1 MPFPLG
7 MSTPPRGRPGMGL
20 EPLRLR
26 AGGGRLESRAAPS
39 PSERLSPSPTP
50 FRKLKAF
57 IWDSSR
63 LEYEAAQDCELVTAG
78 ELFGRS
84 GYGIGLKKNSPWA
97 DRVTLAILEFHES
110 GYMEELDNKW
120 ILQGMDDKCD
130 TDDKAPATLGLKN
143 MAGVFILVAAG
154 IVGGIGLI
162 IIEIIY
168 KKHQIRKQKRLEIA
182 RHAADKWRGAVEVS
196 PAALGRGRLAAR
208 ARRSSGIYSCFVMFL
223 CPLSA
228 SARASSEELSPV
240 LCRNARR
247 CAPP

>member
-1 MPFPLG
+1 M
-7 MSTPPRGRPGMGL
+7 
-20 EPLRLR
+20 
-26 AGGGRLESRAAPS
+26 
-39 PSERLSPSPTP
+39 
-50 FRKLKAF
+50 KAF

-84 GYGIGLKKNSPWA
+84 GYGIGLRKGSPWA

-110 GYMEELDNKW
+110 GYMEELDNLW
-120 ILQGMDDKCD
+120 ILRNPDEDCE
-130 TDDKAPATLGLKN
+130 TDDRAPATLGLKN

-168 KKHQIRKQKRLEIA
+168 KKHQIRKHKRLEIA

-196 PAALGRGRLAAR
+196 
-208 ARRSSGIYSCFVMFL
+208 
-223 CPLSA
+223 
-228 SARASSEELSPV
+228 
-240 LCRNARR
+240 
-247 CAPP
+247 

>member
-1 MPFPLG
+1 MKKKRSLHF
-7 MSTPPRGRPGMGL
+7 
-20 EPLRLR
+20 E
-26 AGGGRLESRAAPS
+26 AA
-39 PSERLSPSPTP
+39 LIKGNVPTF

-120 ILQGMDDKCD
+120 ILQNQED
-130 TDDKAPATLGLKN
+130 TCNTDEKAPATLGLKN

-168 KKHQIRKQKRLEIA
+168 KKHQIKKQKRLEIA
-182 RHAADKWRGAVEVS
+182 RHAADKWRVAIEVS
-196 PAALGRGRLAAR
+196 LRGQALLLLIMNWI
-208 ARRSSGIYSCFVMFL
+208 SS
-223 CPLSA
+223 
-228 SARASSEELSPV
+228 
-240 LCRNARR
+240 
-247 CAPP
+247 